1 MDYTDAQQAAIGTLD
16 EPLLFMA
23 CAGSGKMQGISQRI
37 VEILKLDEGE
47 PTNILAFTF
56 TEKAAA
62 ELKERVTDAG
72 HRGARRDH
80 RACVA
85 VHRHHA
91 WVLAGPAADVG
102 IGRVQAERAVGPAD
116 PAVHRP

>member
-1 MDYTDAQQAAIGTLD
+1 
-16 EPLLFMA
+16 
-23 CAGSGKMQGISQRI
+23 
-37 VEILKLDEGE
+37 
-47 PTNILAFTF
+47 
-56 TEKAAA
+56 
-62 ELKERVTDAG
+62 VTDAG